1 MKQSKIDIF
10 MSKAD
15 RVKLDEKRDENIL
28 KDEKGLH
35 RGSMNILDEKNSDI
49 LSKNAR
55 NIDSKM
61 PVNPHDPLVGKL

>member
-1 MKQSKIDIF
+1 

-55 NIDSKM
+55 NIDSKK